1 MTENVE
7 PTPYINRAGEEIPME
22 TAPVDSLSLDAM
34 TDREMLEQIYTS
46 LTILVEDVNA
56 LRVEADSVKGLITT
70 VTPIMDIVLKE
81 VETKGI
87 MGLMPLIT
95 GSIFKR

>member
-1 MTENVE
+1 MSEFAPE
-7 PTPYINRAGEEIPME
+7 PE
-22 TAPVDSLSLDAM
+22 TALSDVTESSAGHLSAFS
-34 TDREMLEQIYTS
+34 DREMLEQIYTS

-56 LRVEADSVKGLITT
+56 IREEIDSIKDLVHTAG
-70 VTPIMDIVLKE
+70 PIMDSVMRE

-95 GSIFKR
+95 GAMFRK